1 MRTCRGPLAVLAASS
16 RSARSRSRPRP
27 RSGPRSAGRARRASP
42 TDRTCR
48 PTGTSERA
56 RSPLEGGRSGVGHSS
71 PIVWGDRVFLTTA
84 VPAESPALV
93 LGDKGGID
101 LAADKPPISWR
112 LLCLDARDGKLLW
125 EREAYAGAPRA
136 ARHVKSSQAN
146 PTPVTDG
153 KTVVA
158 LFASGTLV
166 AYDTDGTKRWSTDL
180 GTLNPGLLGDPKS
193 EWGHA
198 SSPVIFETSR
208 SCRWTGTRIP
218 SSRPSSSRPA
228 SPSGAWRATS
238 ARCGRPRR
246 SHTTAGRTELV
257 VVGGT
262 RPGLRPAH
270 RQGDLALQGRGGG
283 QDAHAVRERRA
294 HDLRRRLPR
303 PADLRDPRGRLGRRL
318 GSRGREERPF
328 LAWRTEPGG
337 PYTTTPLAY
346 RDLLYAVRDEGV
358 LGVHDLKTG
367 ALVYRERTG
376 TTHSASPVASDGK
389 VYLAGEDGQ
398 LLVLRAGR
406 TFEVLTRID
415 MGETVF
421 ATPAISRGTMYVRTR
436 GHLYAISATARAAAD
451 HQDPSRQLQT
461 SPGPRP
467 CYLRSMP
474 TGTSPE

>member
-1 MRTCRGPLAVLAASS
+1 MRTCLATVTVLAALSFAQVAPAQEWPS
-16 RSARSRSRPRP
+16 FRGPGARGVADGQSLP
-27 RSGPRSAGRARRASP
+27 ADWDVKTGRGVRFKAAVP
-42 TDRTCR
+42 
-48 PTGTSERA
+48 
-56 RSPLEGGRSGVGHSS
+56 GVGHSS

-84 VPAESPALV
+84 VPAESPGLV

-125 EREAYAGAPRA
+125 EREAYAGSPRA

-166 AYDTDGTKRWSTDL
+166 AFDSEGARRWSTDL
-180 GTLNPGLLGDPKS
+180 GTLNPGLLGDAKS

-198 SSPVIFETSR
+198 SSPVIFENLAIVQVDKHADSFMAAFDLL
-208 SCRWTGTRIP
+208 TGKP
-218 SSRPSSSRPA
+218 
-228 SPSGAWRATS
+228 AWRI
-238 ARCGRPRR
+238 ARDERPVW
-246 SHTTAGRTELV
+246 STPTLHTAAGRAELV
-257 VVGGT
+257 VVGG
-262 RPGLRPAH
+262 H
-270 RQGDLALQGRGGG
+270 HVRGY
-283 QDAHAVRERRA
+283 
-294 HDLRRRLPR
+294 
-303 PADLRDPRGRLGRRL
+303 DPRTGKELWRFKDEAEVKTPTPFASDGLVIFAG
-318 GSRGREERPF
+318 GYRGRPIYAIREGASGDVSVPAEATTGPS

-346 RDLLYAVRDEGV
+346 LGLLYAVRDEGI
-358 LGVHDLKTG
+358 LGVHDVKTG

-376 TTHSASPVASDGK
+376 TTHSASPVASDGR

-406 TFEVLTRID
+406 SFDVIARID

-421 ATPAISRGTMYVRTR
+421 ATPAISRGTLYVRTR
-436 GHLYAISATARAAAD
+436 GHVYAISATGRATA
-451 HQDPSRQLQT
+451 
-461 SPGPRP
+461 
-467 CYLRSMP
+467 LR
-474 TGTSPE
+474 